1 MLEIDYIESLGNIE
15 EFDYV
20 KFLFES
26 DGLN

>member
-1 MLEIDYIESLGNIE
+1 MFEIDYIESLGNIE
-15 EFDYV
+15 EFDYI